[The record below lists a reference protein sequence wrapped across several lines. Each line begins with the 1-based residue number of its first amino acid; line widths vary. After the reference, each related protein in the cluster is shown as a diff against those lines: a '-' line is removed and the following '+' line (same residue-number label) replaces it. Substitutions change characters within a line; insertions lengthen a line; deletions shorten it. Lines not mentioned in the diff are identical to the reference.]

1 MKKRKCLET
10 VPHFCIKKSFGI
22 DRMSACLT
30 ENLNVEELDYPI
42 DNDTS
47 PESPNGTEYYKRK
60 KFSKKKKKKKY
71 GIEPIT
77 SYGLILYT
85 VVNDKPIFLLYQ
97 RRDNF
102 EYMDFLR
109 GVWISEG
116 QLPGLFSLMSPDER
130 KRIREYTFQE
140 LWNDLWVEHSCRIFR
155 DGFSKAKRKYDSI
168 RDKIP
173 NLLDTTSSH
182 IREPPWGFPKGKKNS
197 FKEESI
203 TCAIREF
210 TEETRIPS
218 DLIHV
223 MTTSPFVENFKGSNC
238 KSYATHYYLA
248 TINEPIHPQII
259 DTPHCIRKTTIS
271 EEAINVK
278 WFTFEETNNLL
289 NSRRQAILR
298 SALDIINR
306 NNDAT

>member
-1 MKKRKCLET
+1 
-10 VPHFCIKKSFGI
+10 
-22 DRMSACLT
+22 MSACLT
-30 ENLNVEELDYPI
+30 ENLNIEKLDYHG
-42 DNDTS
+42 DNTS
-47 PESPNGTEYYKRK
+47 PESLNEAEYYKRK
-60 KFSKKKKKKKY
+60 KFPKKKKKKKY
-71 GIEPIT
+71 GGEPIT

-85 VVNDKPIFLLYQ
+85 IANNKPAFLLYQ

-109 GVWISEG
+109 GIWIGEC

-130 KRIREYTFQE
+130 RRIREYTFQE

-173 NLLDTTSSH
+173 NLLDTTDSR
-182 IREPPWGFPKGKKNS
+182 IKEPPWGFPKGKKNS

-218 DLIHV
+218 EFIHV
-223 MTTSPFVENFKGSNC
+223 INAKPFIENFKGSNN

-248 TINEPIHPQII
+248 SIDKPIHPKAT

-271 EEAINVK
+271 EEAINVN
-278 WFTFEETNNLL
+278 WFTFEEANNLL
-289 NSRRQAILR
+289 NSRRQGILR
-298 SALDIINR
+298 SAFNIINR
-306 NNDAT
+306 NDDINNYTA

>member
-1 MKKRKCLET
+1 
-10 VPHFCIKKSFGI
+10 
-22 DRMSACLT
+22 MSACFT
-30 ENLNVEELDYPI
+30 ENLNAEELDHHI
-42 DNDTS
+42 DDSDTS
-47 PESPNGTEYYKRK
+47 PESLNGTEYYKRK

-71 GIEPIT
+71 GDEPIT

-109 GVWISEG
+109 GVWMSEG

-155 DGFSKAKRKYDSI
+155 DGFSKAKRKYDSV

-173 NLLDTTSSH
+173 NLLDTTTSH

-203 TCAIREF
+203 SCVT
-210 TEETRIPS
+210 
-218 DLIHV
+218 
-223 MTTSPFVENFKGSNC
+223 M
-238 KSYATHYYLA
+238 
-248 TINEPIHPQII
+248 
-259 DTPHCIRKTTIS
+259 
-271 EEAINVK
+271 
-278 WFTFEETNNLL
+278 
-289 NSRRQAILR
+289 
-298 SALDIINR
+298 
-306 NNDAT
+306 

>member
-1 MKKRKCLET
+1 
-10 VPHFCIKKSFGI
+10 
-22 DRMSACLT
+22 MSVCFT
-30 ENLNVEELDYPI
+30 ENLNAEESDYHI
-42 DNDTS
+42 DNIDTF
-47 PESPNGTEYYKRK
+47 PESPNGSEYYKKK
-60 KFSKKKKKKKY
+60 KFVKKKKKKRY
-71 GIEPIT
+71 GTEPIT
-77 SYGLILYT
+77 SYGLILHT
-85 VVNDKPIFLLYQ
+85 AVNDKPVFLLYQ

-109 GVWISEG
+109 GVWVSEG

-155 DGFSKAKRKYDSI
+155 DGFSKAKRKYDSV

-173 NLLDTTSSH
+173 ELLDTTTSH

-197 FKEESI
+197 FKEEST

-218 DLIHV
+218 DLICV
-223 MTTSPFVENFKGSNC
+223 TTTSPFVENFKGSNG
-238 KSYATHYYLA
+238 KSYSTHYYLA
-248 TINEPIHPQII
+248 KIGEPVQPQII
-259 DTPHCIRKTTIS
+259 STPHCIRKTTIS

-278 WFTFEETNNLL
+278 WFTYEESSSLL
-289 NSRRQAILR
+289 NSRRQTILR

-306 NNDAT
+306 NNDELT

>member
-1 MKKRKCLET
+1 MSNCL
-10 VPHFCIKKSFGI
+10 
-22 DRMSACLT
+22 A
-30 ENLNVEELDYPI
+30 ENLNIEELDYLLLDS
-42 DNDTS
+42 DNS
-47 PESPNGTEYYKRK
+47 ESPNGDDCFK
-60 KFSKKKKKKKY
+60 KKKYSKKKKKKKY
-71 GIEPIT
+71 GNEPIT

-85 VVNDKPIFLLYQ
+85 IVDDKSVFLLYQ

-109 GVWISEG
+109 GVWISEA

-173 NLLDTTSSH
+173 HFLDTTTSH
-182 IREPPWGFPKGKKNS
+182 ITEPPWGFPKGKKNN
-197 FKEESI
+197 FKEDSI
-203 TCAIREF
+203 ACAIREF

-218 DLIHV
+218 ELIQV
-223 MTTSPFVENFKGSNC
+223 LTTNPFVENFKGTNG
-238 KSYATHYYLA
+238 KSYATYYYLA
-248 TINEPIHPQII
+248 RIDEPFCPKTIEI
-259 DTPHCIRKTTIS
+259 PHCIRKTTIS
-271 EEAINVK
+271 EEAINVE
-278 WFTFEETNNLL
+278 WFTFEEASNHL
-289 NSRRQAILR
+289 NSRRQSILR

>member
-1 MKKRKCLET
+1 
-10 VPHFCIKKSFGI
+10 
-22 DRMSACLT
+22 MSACFK
-30 ENLNVEELDYPI
+30 ENHNAEELDHHI
-42 DNDTS
+42 DDSDTS
-47 PESPNGTEYYKRK
+47 PESLNGTEYYKRK

-71 GIEPIT
+71 GDEPIT

-109 GVWISEG
+109 GVWMSEG

-155 DGFSKAKRKYDSI
+155 DGFSKAKRKYDSV

-173 NLLDTTSSH
+173 NLLDTTTSH

-203 TCAIREF
+203 TCATREF

-223 MTTSPFVENFKGSNC
+223 STANPFVENFKGSNG
-238 KSYATHYYLA
+238 KSYATYYYLA
-248 TINEPIHPQII
+248 NINEPVHPLEVS
-259 DTPHCIRKTTIS
+259 TPHCIRKTTIS

-278 WFTFEETNNLL
+278 WFTFEESSNLL

-306 NNDAT
+306 NSDTA